1 MTSVATLKRDISLM
15 ERDGLTVV
23 LRGRRK
29 RRRVATGGNAASS
42 EGGMEMPVSGNGR

>member
-29 RRRVATGGNAASS
+29 RRKQEKGL
-42 EGGMEMPVSGNGR
+42 